1 MELRHL
7 DYGAGRAR
15 IMFLTKLLSL
25 FDRRQKRQAVLILLI
40 MMVIST
46 LEAIGIGAVIPLMT
60 ALAEPKKIPE
70 IPWLHRIYVW
80 SAPSTYSEFVV
91 FLSLSMLV
99 LVLIKNLVIGL
110 SYRRQYRFVY
120 EVQNALSNR
129 LLTAYLHAPYQY
141 FLRRNTA
148 ELLKNIQAEIP
159 AFSSWILIPGLM
171 FLSESVITLTIL
183 ALLLIINATLTIV
196 IGVFLSASLTAI
208 FYLLRRRTDRF
219 GRQRRVALSDSF
231 RLATNALSAMKDI
244 KVLGRQKALLDDYAE
259 ASRRYNDSMVYQTTM
274 SAMPRLT
281 VEVLAFIAL
290 VTILLYSVASHTAI
304 GTALPLMALF
314 AMAAMRLVPS
324 FNRIFMSSIQ
334 LRYHTHT
341 LDAIHNA
348 FEEVKGNSEKETIE
362 VSGPMKFGD
371 KIEIINVN
379 YSYPRQDGA
388 PAVTDVS
395 MVIEKGKSIGLVG
408 PSGSGKTT
416 LVDILLGLLDGY
428 GGEIRVDGQLIG
440 RGNIGSWQRQIGYI
454 PQQIYLSDNTIA
466 ANIAFGVP
474 LASIDLASVERAA
487 EIAQLSEFVSTLPQG
502 LGTEIGERGIRL
514 SGGQRQRIGIARAL
528 YHNPEVLVMDEA
540 TSALDGVTEGEITR
554 DIEQLSGSKT
564 LIIIAHRLTTVERCD
579 KVYLMERGKITGS
592 GTYSDLARNNAYFL
606 KLFSKQPVGG

>member
-1 MELRHL
+1 MYFR
-7 DYGAGRAR
+7 
-15 IMFLTKLLSL
+15 KLLSL
-25 FDRRQKRQAVLILLI
+25 LDRQQKREATLILVVML
-40 MMVIST
+40 VISV

-60 ALAEPKKIPE
+60 ALAEPKRIPQ
-70 IPWLHRIYVW
+70 IPWLNRIYLW
-80 SAPSTYSEFVV
+80 SAPSTYGEFVV
-91 FLSLSMLV
+91 YLSLGMLV
-99 LVLIKNLVIGL
+99 LVLIKNFVIGL

-120 EVQNALSNR
+120 DVQNALSNR
-129 LLTAYLHAPYQY
+129 LLTAYLYAPYQY

-148 ELLKNIQAEIP
+148 ELLKNVQAEIP

-171 FLSESVITLTIL
+171 FLSEAVITLTIL
-183 ALLLIINATLTIV
+183 GLLLIINATLTIV
-196 IGVFLSASLTAI
+196 IGAFLSTSLTAI

-219 GRQRRVALSDSF
+219 GRQRKEALSDSF

-244 KVLGRQKALLDDYAE
+244 KVLGRQKALVDDYAA
-259 ASRRYNDSMVYQTTM
+259 ASRRYNDSMVYQATM

-281 VEVLAFIAL
+281 VEVLAFIAI
-290 VTILLYSVASHTAI
+290 VTILLYSVASHAAI

-314 AMAAMRLVPS
+314 AMAAMRLIPS
-324 FNRIFMSSIQ
+324 FNRMFMSSIQ

-348 FEEVKGNSEKETIE
+348 FEEVRGNSEQE
-362 VSGPMKFGD
+362 VIKASGPMAFRD
-371 KIEIINVN
+371 RIEILDVN
-379 YSYPRQDGA
+379 YSYPGRDGA
-388 PAVTDVS
+388 PAVADVS

-440 RGNIGSWQRQIGYI
+440 RENIGSWQRQIGYI
-454 PQQIYLSDNTIA
+454 PQQIYLADSTIA

-474 LASIDLASVERAA
+474 PANIDLASVERAV
-487 EIAQLSEFVSTLPQG
+487 EIAQLSEFVAALPQG
-502 LGTEIGERGIRL
+502 LRTEIGERGIRL

-540 TSALDGVTEGEITR
+540 TSALDGVTEREITR

-579 KVYLMERGKITGS
+579 MLYLLEKGRITGS

-606 KLFSKQPVGG
+606 KLFSKQRFGGY